1 MILTAVKKV
10 KDKFVPA
17 TIQHIQKNRPKL
29 FKFIISILYTVGIIG
44 MSIPITRPIFQV
56 LTPLHLL
63 FSLGI
68 LLLFHTDWNKSFLLF
83 ALVAFTIGFG
93 SEVMG
98 VHTGFP
104 FGNYS
109 YGPVLGI
116 KLFEVPLIIGVNWL
130 ILVYLSGHLLHQ
142 KIKTHWMAALLSAG
156 LMVAIDFIIEPV
168 AIALD
173 FWSWESDIIPL
184 SNYLGWFGTA
194 FIIQMIYR
202 KMNFQKANYIS
213 PYLLINLITFFAILN
228 FIL

>member
-10 KDKFVPA
+10 KDRFLPSV
-17 TIQHIQKNRPKL
+17 IQEIQQNRSSL
-29 FKFIISILYTVGIIG
+29 FKFIISIFYLVGIIG
-44 MSIPITRPIFQV
+44 MSIPVFRPFFQT
-56 LTPLHLL
+56 LTPFHLL
-63 FSLGI
+63 LNLFV
-68 LLLFHTDWNKSFLLF
+68 LLLFHKDWSKSFWVFMVF
-83 ALVAFTIGFG
+83 AITIGFA

-109 YGPVLGI
+109 YGSVLGT
-116 KLFEVPLIIGVNWL
+116 KLFEVPIMIGVNWL
-130 ILVYLSGHLLHQ
+130 ILVYISGHLFYN
-142 KIKTHWMAALLSAG
+142 KIENDWLASFLSAG

-173 FWSWESDIIPL
+173 FWTWESGVVPL
-184 SNYLGWFGTA
+184 LNYVGWLGVA

-202 KMNFQKANYIS
+202 RMNFQKANVIS
-213 PYLLINLITFFAILN
+213 PYLLINLATFFVILN